1 MPEKLETHDLKLVDI
16 LEDFWFTEIKAKI
29 YLYLR
34 KAGKSKAEDI
44 VKGTG
49 LYITSVREAL
59 AEMYES
65 GVVRRDKVEK
75 SGTAGKPP
83 YVYEAIQPGELIEKM
98 SSDIQEK
105 LNKIFMLDDILRNPV
120 EMKLPILPIKVR
132 IEKSEKGK

>member
-1 MPEKLETHDLKLVDI
+1 MPEKLETHDLKLVNV

-34 KAGKSKAEDI
+34 KAGKSRAEDI

-59 AEMYES
+59 AEMHES
-65 GVVRRDKVEK
+65 GILRREKVGK

-83 YVYEAIQPGELIEKM
+83 YVYEAISPKELIEKM

-105 LNKIFMLDDILRNPV
+105 LSKIFMLDDILQNPV

-132 IEKSEKGK
+132 IEKAEKK